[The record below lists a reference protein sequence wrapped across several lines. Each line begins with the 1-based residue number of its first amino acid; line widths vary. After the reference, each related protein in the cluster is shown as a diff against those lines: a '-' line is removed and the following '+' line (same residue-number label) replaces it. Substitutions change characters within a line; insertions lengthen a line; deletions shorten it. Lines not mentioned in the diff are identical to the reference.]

1 MNAENSQVTAL
12 EVGEV
17 SCSKVSLRDGEG
29 KARLALTFFCSEQQG
44 EKTKATR
51 MDWGYGWEL
60 SLDPDAPVDTPCR
73 WLGTGLGS
81 EGESWAGALNLGVI
95 SIHQDP

>member
-17 SCSKVSLRDGEG
+17 SCLKVSLRDGEG
-29 KARLALTFFCSEQQG
+29 KARLALTSFCSEQQG

-60 SLDPDAPVDTPCR
+60 SLDPDAP
-73 WLGTGLGS
+73 LGTGLGS
-81 EGESWAGALNLGVI
+81 EGESRAGALNVGVI